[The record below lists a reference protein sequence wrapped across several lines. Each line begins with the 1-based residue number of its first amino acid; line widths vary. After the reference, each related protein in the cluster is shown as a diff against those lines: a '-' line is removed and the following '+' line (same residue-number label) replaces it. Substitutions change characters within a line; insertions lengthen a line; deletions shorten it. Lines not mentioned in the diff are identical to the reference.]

1 MARPIPDDAP
11 VTTTARMPGKL
22 AGTGGLRNRRPVSY
36 RVPLDRLLLVV
47 LAAAVGGVMNSIAG
61 GGTLVTFPALV
72 ALGLPPRVANATST
86 VALWPGAVSSMFG
99 YRGHLSGTDSR
110 GWLLHFTVPSLV
122 GGAAG
127 GWLLLVTSPR
137 SFDRLVPFL
146 VLGATILFM
155 AQPMLLRRF
164 LATPGVGDGP
174 AGSRLP
180 LWLFYGMQF
189 GVGVYGGYFG
199 AGIGIMMLA
208 TLGLM
213 GLTNIHQMNGIK
225 NWGGLC
231 MNAVAATLFA
241 VSGIVNWPVALA
253 MAVGGLLGG
262 YAGSRL
268 AQRVGQTPVRHAV
281 VGIGLASFVWL
292 FLRAG

>member
-1 MARPIPDDAP
+1 
-11 VTTTARMPGKL
+11 
-22 AGTGGLRNRRPVSY
+22 
-36 RVPLDRLLLVV
+36 VPFERLLLVM

-99 YRGHLSGTDSR
+99 YRRHLSGGDAR
-110 GWLLHFTVPSLV
+110 GWLIHFAAPSL
-122 GGAAG
+122 AG
-127 GWLLLVTSPR
+127 GGVGAWLLLVTSPR

-146 VLGATILFM
+146 IFGATLLFL
-155 AQPMLLRRF
+155 AQPVLLRRF
-164 LATPGVGDGP
+164 LARAPATGSQGGP
-174 AGSRLP
+174 AGSHLP
-180 LWLFYGMQF
+180 LWLFYVLQF
-189 GVGVYGGYFG
+189 AVGVYGGYFG

-208 TLGLM
+208 VLGLM
-213 GLTNIHQMNGIK
+213 GLTNIHQMNGVK

-231 MNAVAATLFA
+231 MNAVAAAMFA

-268 AQRVGQTPVRHAV
+268 AQRVGQAPVRRAV
-281 VGIGLASFVWL
+281 VGIGLGSSIWL
-292 FLRAG
+292 LLRTG